1 MFTAKVAVCS
11 QICTEYINAIWALW
25 RITECWTWWYVKLP
39 LGFKRLMHVLL
50 WTIRKPQLRVSFI
63 NNWKERMMQ
72 HQSTIS
78 KWSQVTW
85 MRKWEKKGNN
95 IGTTGAHSLHM
106 VSNDNGERLIDLATS
121 KNMVISFIDLP
132 HKCIHKRT
140 WSVPDGATFNQINHI
155 LIDKH
160 FATSILDV
168 RSFHGANMDT
178 DHYLVRVNTDDNL
191 TIKSQ
196 CKEQDTPNFI

>member
-1 MFTAKVAVCS
+1 
-11 QICTEYINAIWALW
+11 
-25 RITECWTWWYVKLP
+25 
-39 LGFKRLMHVLL
+39 
-50 WTIRKPQLRVSFI
+50 
-63 NNWKERMMQ
+63 MQ
-72 HQSTIS
+72 
-78 KWSQVTW
+78 
-85 MRKWEKKGNN
+85 KWEKKGYNR
-95 IGTTGAHSLHM
+95 GTTGARSLHM

-121 KNMVISFIDLP
+121 KNMVISFIGLT

-140 WSVPDGATFNQINHI
+140 WSVPDGETFNQINHI

-168 RSFHGANMDT
+168 RSFHGANTDT

-196 CKEQDTPNFI
+196 CKEQDTPNLL